1 MATTKPREATRKEE
15 PEFTPEWRFQ
25 PAVSWRDTDLDEKTL
40 TEWFYYILLGR
51 QIDYRFQVL
60 NRQGR
65 APFIIS
71 CAGHEAAQIGVSW
84 PLKPKYDWVSP
95 YYRDVV
101 LCMRMGVTPLDLMLA
116 VLAKPADPAS
126 GGKQTP
132 GHFSDS
138 RLNIISGGSPVSTQ
152 MVHGAGAA
160 YALKMDGTD
169 KVVMTCYGEGAGSE
183 GDAHEA
189 FMFDVISKL
198 PQFSGWPNT

>member
-1 MATTKPREATRKEE
+1 VATTVKTKGPTFS
-15 PEFTPEWRFQ
+15 PDWRFQ
-25 PAVSWRDTDLDEKTL
+25 DPIAWRDTDLNEKTL
-40 TEWFYYILLGR
+40 KTWFNYILLGR
-51 QIDYRFQVL
+51 QVDYRFQVL

-132 GHFSDS
+132 GHFSDT
-138 RLNIISGGSPVSTQ
+138 RLNITSGGSPVATQ
-152 MVHGAGAA
+152 LVRGAWRRLRAE
-160 YALKMDGTD
+160 DGWHRQ
-169 KVVMTCYGEGAGSE
+169 GSDDLLRRRR
-183 GDAHEA
+183 G
-189 FMFDVISKL
+189 V
-198 PQFSGWPNT
+198 